1 MDGKIE
7 MAEQLID
14 KLINRIKEDNLFF
27 LLKKSLTLWILIGF
41 FISLFFHGIDSIYL
55 SYILTFSQYIY
66 IILIITTNIKSTLIS
81 KNINTIKHLF
91 LVFFSFIIFSN
102 NKIILTDYILD
113 ILLVLFI
120 ILFLYLL
127 FWFIHFKM
135 LHKLF
140 SIKLYFIS
148 SILEFI
154 LILSILILGINYSL
168 TIKFLI
174 IGMFD
179 IIYGITVLTSILH
192 LNKRFNM
199 LLIQKK

>member
-27 LLKKSLTLWILIGF
+27 LLEKSLTLWILIGF